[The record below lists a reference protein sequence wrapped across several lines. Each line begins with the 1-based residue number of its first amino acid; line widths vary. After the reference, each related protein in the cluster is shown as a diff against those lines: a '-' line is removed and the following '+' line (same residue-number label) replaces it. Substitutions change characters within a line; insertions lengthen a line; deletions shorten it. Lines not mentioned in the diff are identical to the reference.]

1 MIRYGF
7 ILLHRSLLDWE
18 WYQNPNVLRLF
29 LHLLLTVNYED
40 KQYCGMTIKRGQRLV
55 SYAKL
60 CDELGMSLQQ
70 LRTALKKLKSTQEIT
85 QLKECR
91 HSLITVTKFEEYQ
104 QVTEKATAKQPDDNR
119 AMAVKQHGSNNNV
132 INRTKQNKEKKKQSF
147 AEGASFDLD
156 TIEELM
162 RANVL
167 QGISE
172 QETGGMERGKETA

>member
-85 QLKECR
+85 QLK
-91 HSLITVTKFEEYQ
+91 KFEEYQ